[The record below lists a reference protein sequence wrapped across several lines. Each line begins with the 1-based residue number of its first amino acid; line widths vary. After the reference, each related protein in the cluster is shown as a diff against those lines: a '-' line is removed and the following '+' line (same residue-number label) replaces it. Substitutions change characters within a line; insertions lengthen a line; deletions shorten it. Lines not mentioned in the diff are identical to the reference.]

1 MPRPRFDKLD
11 PEVRARILQA
21 AAQEFGANNY
31 ADASINRVI
40 EQAGI
45 SKGSLYYYFDDKEDL
60 FGAVMTHLEEQSDG
74 MFEPLPADTTAAN
87 YWDKLAEHARRVFK
101 ALRANPWIM
110 AFGRLFHD
118 TLKNPPSEGP
128 LAECMR
134 RMRAA
139 RADVVRRGQELGVVR
154 TDLPLDLLLTA
165 LEGLDQSMHPWMA
178 QHWNQLTEDQREG
191 LGMQM
196 LDLQRRVMQQVPG
209 ADRATAATAATADPG
224 DGKKD
229 SEVPPPRRTR
239 RR

>member
-1 MPRPRFDKLD
+1 MPRPRFDKLA

-21 AAQEFGANNY
+21 AAQEFGENNY
-31 ADASINRVI
+31 ADASLNRVI
-40 EQAGI
+40 ELAGI

-74 MFEPLPADTTAAN
+74 MFEPLPADTTAEN
-87 YWDKLAEHARRVFK
+87 YWDKLAEHARLVF
-101 ALRANPWIM
+101 RTIRENPWIM

-118 TLKNPPSEGP
+118 TMKNPPSAGP

-134 RMRAA
+134 KMHKA
-139 RADVVRRGQELGVVR
+139 RADVVQRGQELGVVR
-154 TDLPLDLLLTA
+154 TDLPLDLLLTVI
-165 LEGLDQSMHPWMA
+165 EGMDQSVHPWMA
-178 QHWNQLTEDQREG
+178 QHWNQLTEDQREA

-196 LDLQRRVMQQVPG
+196 LDLKRRVMQQLPG
-209 ADRATAATAATADPG
+209 ETRAVAAGAPVDAG

>member
-31 ADASINRVI
+31 ADASLNRVI

-60 FGAVMTHLEEQSDG
+60 FGAVMAHLEEQAEG
-74 MFEPLPADTTAAN
+74 MFEPLPADTTAEN
-87 YWDKLAEHARRVFK
+87 YWDKLAEHARRVFG
-101 ALRANPWIM
+101 AIRENPWIM

-134 RMRAA
+134 KMRKA
-139 RADVVRRGQELGVVR
+139 RSDVVRRGQELGVVR
-154 TDLPLDLLLTA
+154 TDLPLDLLLTV
-165 LEGLDQSMHPWMA
+165 LDGLDQSMHPWMA
-178 QHWNQLTEDQREG
+178 QHWNELSEDQREG

-196 LDLQRRVMQQVPG
+196 LDLQRRVMQPVPRE
-209 ADRATAATAATADPG
+209 AKSAAARSG
-224 DGKKD
+224 DGTTD
-229 SEVPPPRRTR
+229 DEVPPPRRTGR
-239 RR
+239 R

>member
-134 RMRAA
+134 KMRAA

-209 ADRATAATAATADPG
+209 ADRASAATAAPG